1 MFKMFNE
8 NKLEKKL
15 IKEIKKNLHNC
26 FLELNQQANKMSI
39 DLENRISTVLEEL
52 NITHQVSLLNSATF
66 QVY

>member
-1 MFKMFNE
+1 MFNE

-15 IKEIKKNLHNC
+15 IKEIKNNLHNC

-66 QVY
+66 QVF